1 MKTIWKSRIVLAIMA
16 IAFLLFNP
24 AGICAGTPSSS
35 SSPSHPCC
43 PSRAPQPNAP
53 AHSSCICIDRQ
64 PAAPTLPSLSDQGPV
79 AAIVAVTAVVGAIE
93 LPRPE
98 VAAFDDPVA
107 APQDRSVSFHQLL
120 L

>member
-1 MKTIWKSRIVLAIMA
+1 MNRMETIGKSRVVLAILA

-24 AGICAGTPSSS
+24 AGVCAGTPSS

-43 PSRAPQPNAP
+43 PNPTPQKDAAP
-53 AHSSCICIDRQ
+53 ASCICIDRQ
-64 PAAPTLPSLSDQGPV
+64 PAAPTLPSLADAGP
-79 AAIVAVTAVVGAIE
+79 AIVAAAAPVAAIE

-98 VAAFDDPVA
+98 AAAAFDVPIA